1 MINPPFSD
9 EYKKLLQMVIDS
21 MPFAVRIAEAP
32 TGEIIMINK
41 LGIELLGN
49 PFGLNNITNRL
60 DLATRLLRNDGSS
73 YPQDELPV
81 YQALKTNEKV
91 IKDDIMIK
99 KSDNTKNLFQATAVP
114 VKNSQNQAQF
124 IFEMFEDVRH
134 IKEVDRT
141 KTDFISLASHQLR
154 TPLSALRWFS
164 EMLLLGDAGELNKEQ
179 KDFVQNISDS
189 TNRMIELVNS
199 LLNVSRIE
207 SGRLIIDPKPTNL
220 RDLIGNVVAEQK
232 IKSGDKKIEL
242 VLSIDQTLPQ
252 INIDPKLIS
261 EVYTNILSNAIQYT
275 PEGGSIKIIV
285 SEDQKNIISQI
296 SDTGIGIPQENQM
309 KIFQKFFRADN
320 AIKTSPDGNGLG
332 LHLTKAI
339 VESSGGEIWFNSVSG
354 KGTSFYFSLP
364 KEGSQSKAGDV
375 TLN

>member
-1 MINPPFSD
+1 MMTFSFSD
-9 EYKKLLQMVIDS
+9 EYKKLLQVTIDNL
-21 MPFAVRIAEAP
+21 PFAARILKAE
-32 TGEIIMINK
+32 TGEIVMINK
-41 LGIELLGN
+41 LGTELLGN
-49 PFGLNNITNRL
+49 PFVKTDVFPQTII
-60 DLATRLLRNDGSS
+60 LLRNDGTI
-73 YPQDELPV
+73 YPQNELPAFL
-81 YQALKTNEKV
+81 ALKTNAKV
-91 IKDDIMIK
+91 IKDDIYINK
-99 KSDNTKNLFQATAVP
+99 ADNSKNLYQVTAVP
-114 VKNSQNQAQF
+114 IKNSQNQAEF
-124 IFEMFEDVRH
+124 IFEIFEDIKH

-164 EMLLLGDAGELNKEQ
+164 EMLLAGDAGELNKEQ

-199 LLNVSRIE
+199 LLNVSRVE

-220 RDLIGNVVAEQK
+220 RDLIGNIIAEQK
-232 IKSGDKKIEL
+232 IKAGEKKIEL
-242 VLSIDQTLPQ
+242 VFSIDQTLPE
-252 INIDPKLIS
+252 INIDPKLIG
-261 EVYTNILSNAIQYT
+261 EVYTNLLSNAVKYT
-275 PEGGSIKIIV
+275 QEGGSVKIIV

-296 SDTGIGIPQENQM
+296 SDTGIGIPQENQA
-309 KIFQKFFRADN
+309 KIFQKFFRGDN
-320 AIKTSPDGNGLG
+320 AIKLAPDGNGLG

-364 KEGSQSKAGDV
+364 KEGSQSRAGDV